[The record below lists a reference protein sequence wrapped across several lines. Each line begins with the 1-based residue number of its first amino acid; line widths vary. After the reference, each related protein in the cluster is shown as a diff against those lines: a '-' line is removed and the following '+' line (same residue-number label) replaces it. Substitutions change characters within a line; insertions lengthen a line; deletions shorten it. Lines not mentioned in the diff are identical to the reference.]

1 MGIRPKD
8 KGRPSGRNT
17 GPQAG
22 TAPAGL
28 EHSLT
33 RARLGRLG

>member
-1 MGIRPKD
+1 MGFIGKSNYIGQRIKAD
-8 KGRPSGRNT
+8 
-17 GPQAG
+17 PQAG

-33 RARLGRLG
+33 RTRLS